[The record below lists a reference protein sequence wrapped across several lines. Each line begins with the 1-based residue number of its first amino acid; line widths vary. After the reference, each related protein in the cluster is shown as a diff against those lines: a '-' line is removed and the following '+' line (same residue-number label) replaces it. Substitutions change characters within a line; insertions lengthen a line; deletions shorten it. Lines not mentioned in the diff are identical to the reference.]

1 MENQDLQSIKEFI
14 PKLILKLQDAKDKQ
28 KKIKEKI
35 DDILDKNQEY
45 SAFKQQE
52 REIRVKKH
60 MIEFAMINNSE
71 ENKHLID
78 EKDECREEIKEMKIA
93 LSDYLGTVTQQTGSN
108 QFELPSGDI
117 IDIIGKFSVKPKQ
130 MRLFI

>member
-1 MENQDLQSIKEFI
+1 METQDINSIKQFI
-14 PKLILKLQDAKDKQ
+14 PTLILKLSDAKDKQ

-35 DDILDKNQEY
+35 DDILDKNEEY
-45 SAFKQQE
+45 SAFKLQE

-60 MIEFAMINNSE
+60 MIEFALINNSD

-93 LSDYLGTVTQQTGSN
+93 LSDYLGTIAQQTGST
-108 QFELPSGDI
+108 QMELPSGEI
-117 IDIIGKFSVKPKQ
+117 IDIIGKYSVKPKQ
-130 MRLFI
+130 MRLFF